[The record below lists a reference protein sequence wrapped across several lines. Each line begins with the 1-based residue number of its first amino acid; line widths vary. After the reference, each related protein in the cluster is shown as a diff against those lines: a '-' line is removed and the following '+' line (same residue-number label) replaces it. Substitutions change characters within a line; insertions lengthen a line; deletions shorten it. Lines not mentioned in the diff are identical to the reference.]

1 MVFVMRPIL
10 VRLEITPAP
19 ANTTRSLPDCCL
31 QSRYLF
37 RNVVFDQRRVIPLH
51 FLESVRQNDLW
62 NLPHLAGEATGR
74 GGPVRDHALIGR
86 ASVDHGVDRVEH
98 IVNVLFH
105 LLVHHE
111 PVELRIRSFN
121 ESVKRDED
129 MSE

>member
-1 MVFVMRPIL
+1 MVFVNKTHLGQTGDHAGAGEHDQIFAGL
-10 VRLEITPAP
+10 L
-19 ANTTRSLPDCCL
+19 L

-62 NLPHLAGEATGR
+62 NLVHLAGEAAGR

-121 ESVKRDED
+121 ESVKRQVD
-129 MSE
+129 MNE